1 MSKNIDN
8 PMAGATPDDSPNQ
21 TINELLC
28 DGTILIGYGKRG
40 HGMNGRDADLDRIG
54 QCLVTE
60 LVTEDPVGADTMRVA
75 INLRLYA
82 SICAPSHDGI
92 EFSDLHEW
100 WSPELKEFF
109 KDYHEVDIDAID
121 WENWDDPAT
130 EKATEEIVDH
140 FRDQATHIVCGA
152 DPCPGDPFAFMWD
165 GDGSWDG
172 GTDVTLHVPLTVDE
186 YDRIEGLRGIDE
198 RLASQRRAIGDAAL
212 ADDPKAI
219 RAAAREFAESLKVQ
233 KQGKKALDKVADRIA
248 TEIYDANK
256 GGTPERDRLKR
267 FEEEVG
273 LCNDQICQLECYRP
287 RNVSK

>member
-1 MSKNIDN
+1 MEE
-8 PMAGATPDDSPNQ
+8 PCPPDDAPNQ

-40 HGMNGRDADLDRIG
+40 HGMNGKDADLDRIG

-82 SICAPSHDGI
+82 CICAPSRDGI
-92 EFSDLHEW
+92 EFEDLHKW

-109 KDYHEVDIDAID
+109 KDHHEVDIDAID
-121 WENWDDPAT
+121 WSNWDDPAT
-130 EKATEEIVDH
+130 EKAAEEIVEH
-140 FRDQATHIVCGA
+140 FRDQAYHIVCGMS
-152 DPCPGDPFAFMWD
+152 PCDDPFAFMWD
-165 GDGSWDG
+165 GDESWDG
-172 GTDVTLHVPLTVDE
+172 GTDVTLYVPLTVDE
-186 YDRIEGLRGIDE
+186 YDLIE
-198 RLASQRRAIGDAAL
+198 AGD
-212 ADDPKAI
+212 K
-219 RAAAREFAESLKVQ
+219 
-233 KQGKKALDKVADRIA
+233 GTLDTVAQRIA

-273 LCNDQICQLECYRP
+273 LCNDLINGLECFRP
-287 RNVSK
+287 RK